1 MIDLPTRCALVVAR
15 HWAEDDTPEDVANAV
30 LAEAGV
36 AEMQARIATLEG
48 YLRACRAAVANK
60 SDDPR
65 RKVRAIVLDAFG
77 GDPDDAWPKE
87 YGTRA

>member
-1 MIDLPTRCALVVAR
+1 MSMTELERRCVERYERDAPMTVVQIVR
-15 HWAEDDTPEDVANAV
+15 AV

-36 AEMQARIATLEG
+36 DEMQARIATLEG